1 VQAVR
6 IAALAESNRRKR
18 ITSQRLQAVRQA
30 LGARGAA
37 RTTVTAIA
45 MDYGFFELGRFAGQ
59 YKAAFGE
66 SPSQTLHDHGPS
78 WHPTLAGSPHGA
90 AR

>member
-1 VQAVR
+1 M
-6 IAALAESNRRKR
+6 
-18 ITSQRLQAVRQA
+18 SQRMQAVRQA

-59 YKAAFGE
+59 YKAAVGE

-78 WHPTLAGSPHGA
+78 WSQMFTGRRHGA